1 MSRSAAQSAFEALSD
16 PTRRR
21 ILHLLSEC
29 EETTAGAVADAIAEV
44 GRTAV
49 SSHLRVLRNADL
61 VIERREGR
69 YRYYS
74 LHPQG
79 PVQDALGFLQSI
91 LTQGVTR
98 TEAGKPDEEHIAEI
112 PTPGRAHETPDN
124 RSHRAS

>member
-29 EETTAGAVADAIAEV
+29 EETTAGALADAIAEV

-69 YRYYS
+69 FRYYS
-74 LHPQG
+74 LHPDG
-79 PVQDALGFLQSI
+79 PMQDALGFLQSI
-91 LTQGVTR
+91 LAQGLVRSDAGEPDRDRVT
-98 TEAGKPDEEHIAEI
+98 EV
-112 PTPGRAHETPDN
+112 PTPGRADEAPRD

>member
-1 MSRSAAQSAFEALSD
+1 MSRSAAQIAFEALSD

-21 ILHLLSEC
+21 ILHILAERD
-29 EETTAGAVADAIAEV
+29 ETTAGAVADAIPEV

-49 SSHLRVLRNADL
+49 SSHLRVLRSAEL

-74 LHPQG
+74 LHPRG

-91 LTQGVTR
+91 LAQGVARTDTEGAAASEPTTDATPSGTR
-98 TEAGKPDEEHIAEI
+98 KSSVG
-112 PTPGRAHETPDN
+112 G
-124 RSHRAS
+124 HRAS